1 MIMSPPA
8 KRRKGK
14 KKSVSPSP
22 SSSPASLSSPSSP
35 PSPWSSQDTSPV
47 LSRKRK
53 HTDPSE
59 KTQLAELERK
69 LTEAYELFRQ
79 LAPSTPAQ
87 PDAAATLSA
96 PRAEPASTSNQTT
109 TTTSTSA
116 LAATTTSATSFELAY
131 IPRRWDAHLTNI
143 PLFEESAR
151 CCPYTW
157 IAAVKTF
164 IAAYQVPP
172 ECYRDI
178 FTSRISGGA
187 TVFRHQ
193 LCGKGWNGPA
203 LIDQFLATFGSS
215 TRVLTLLDG
224 FGQCNSTR
232 EKFQYAKRIISLEL
246 PNTSQETVLTTFLNS
261 ISFADRVSLG
271 SRYPDSTPNFSMD
284 QIEKHL
290 RKSDAGGL
298 RSEQRSQIPST
309 TATGVV
315 AVAAQRD
322 GRPRCKHCKR
332 PGHSVDKCYK
342 VHPDK
347 RPANRQDRK
356 GQNRSTP
363 PGEPVDAGKSGK

>member
-1 MIMSPPA
+1 MSPSA

-22 SSSPASLSSPSSP
+22 SSSPVSLWSPPSPSSP
-35 PSPWSSQDTSPV
+35 LSSQDTSPV
-47 LSRKRK
+47 LPRKRK
-53 HTDPSE
+53 HTDSSE
-59 KTQLAELERK
+59 KTQLAEFEKK
-69 LTEAYELFRQ
+69 LAEALELFRQ
-79 LAPSTPAQ
+79 FAPSIPAQ
-87 PDAAATLSA
+87 PDAAATPSA
-96 PRAEPASTSNQTT
+96 PRAEPASTNNQTT
-109 TTTSTSA
+109 TTTPTSA

-143 PLFEESAR
+143 PLFEESMR

-157 IAAVKTF
+157 IATVKTF

-193 LCGKGWNGPA
+193 VRDNGWNGSA

-224 FGQCNSTR
+224 FRQYSSTR

-261 ISFADRVSLG
+261 IALVDRVSLG

-315 AVAAQRD
+315 AIAAQRD
-322 GRPRCKHCKR
+322 GRPVCKHCKR
-332 PGHSVDKCYK
+332 PGHNVDNCYTL
-342 VHPDK
+342 HPDK
-347 RPANRQDRK
+347 RPASRQDRR
-356 GQNRSTP
+356 GQNRPTP
-363 PGEPVDAGKSGK
+363 PGNPVDVGKSGK